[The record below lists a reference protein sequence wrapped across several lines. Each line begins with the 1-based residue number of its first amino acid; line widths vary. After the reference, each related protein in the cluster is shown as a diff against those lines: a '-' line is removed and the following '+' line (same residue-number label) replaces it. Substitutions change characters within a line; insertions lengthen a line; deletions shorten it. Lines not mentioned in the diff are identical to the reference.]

1 MCFWK
6 HVILFLIWLIPFL
19 DLLYLSLNIIVCI
32 LGLNCF
38 WYQIHVLW
46 KKKWYLVKKNSS
58 ENIPRLEFEV
68 DLKKYILIYIP
79 LILFC
84 WILIL
89 EYRINICIWEHN
101 KYCLNQFIKFKTFLF
116 YSPAQKGSNRFF
128 KTENDRTKQPLGR
141 KYQ

>member
-1 MCFWK
+1 MFLKTCYFVLYMADSIPWFIISVLEHYCLYFRTKLLLVPDTCF
-6 HVILFLIWLIPFL
+6 V
-19 DLLYLSLNIIVCI
+19 
-32 LGLNCF
+32 
-38 WYQIHVLW
+38 
-46 KKKWYLVKKNSS
+46 KKKWYLVKKNSL

>member
-1 MCFWK
+1 MYRVIYNHPIYQRFMCFWK

-101 KYCLNQFIKFKTFLF
+101 KYCLNQFIKFKTF
-116 YSPAQKGSNRFF
+116 FF
-128 KTENDRTKQPLGR
+128 L
-141 KYQ
+141 